1 MTFSFPTKTRRNAQR
16 KNGGSNAQC
25 GRFVPKDAAEPAN
38 ADSADAAA
46 STSLSLSELFDE
58 DLLLLSDDGPEKHA
72 KREWRQ
78 CLRNTDVSRRDE
90 PIAPPTPTTPPLQ
103 RRRSPNS
110 FMRRTFFS
118 PPTRRIR
125 RGRRREL
132 GGTDPRRRSSS
143 RRRRRPHFYDAELL
157 GFHPVKNRLPL
168 RIASASSLRSNRGC
182 PAEVGSNSRSSI
194 HTSFRRRPG
203 ETREER
209 VAATNAYR
217 RTLRQGNTALT
228 TPGSETV

>member
-78 CLRNTDVSRRDE
+78 CLGNTDVSRRDD
-90 PIAPPTPTTPPLQ
+90 PIAPPTPTTPADGQDSADAANTHAADTADTAVPASPGLSDLVDEDLLLLSDDDPEQ
-103 RRRSPNS
+103 R
-110 FMRRTFFS
+110 
-118 PPTRRIR
+118 
-125 RGRRREL
+125 
-132 GGTDPRRRSSS
+132 
-143 RRRRRPHFYDAELL
+143 AE
-157 GFHPVKNRLPL
+157 GK
-168 RIASASSLRSNRGC
+168 
-182 PAEVGSNSRSSI
+182 
-194 HTSFRRRPG
+194 
-203 ETREER
+203 
-209 VAATNAYR
+209 
-217 RTLRQGNTALT
+217 
-228 TPGSETV
+228 